1 MKKYNH
7 LYFDLD
13 RTLWDFEANSYE
25 TLEDI
30 FCKYNLQKSIKNE
43 DVFIETYRYH
53 NKKLW
58 EDYGLGKI
66 TKKELITKRFLVTL
80 EDFDIN
86 SSSIP
91 DMAKQM
97 GVDYITIS
105 PTKTKLFPFSHEAL
119 SYLKERY
126 KLYVLTNG
134 FRQVQITKLKNCN
147 LEKYFTKLIC
157 SEDAGT
163 QKPKPE
169 IFRYALKTVNA
180 KKIESIMIGDDMN
193 VDIIGAKKVGIDQ
206 VFFNPH
212 KTIHVENPTFEI
224 NSLIQLLDIF
234 D

>member
-1 MKKYNH
+1 MKKYKH

-13 RTLWDFEANSYE
+13 RTLWDFETNSYE
-25 TLEDI
+25 TLLDI
-30 FCKYNLQKSIKNE
+30 FCKYNLQKSIENK
-43 DVFIETYRYH
+43 DVFIEAYRYH

-66 TKKELITKRFLVTL
+66 KKKELITKRFLVTL

-86 SSSIP
+86 LDSLP

-97 GVDYITIS
+97 GIDYITIS
-105 PTKTKLFPFSHEAL
+105 PTKTKIFPYTHEAL

-147 LEKYFTKLIC
+147 LEQYFTKLIC

-193 VDIIGAKKVGIDQ
+193 VDILGAKKVGVDQ
-206 VFFNPH
+206 VFFNPQ
-212 KTIHVENPTFEI
+212 KTIHDENPTFEI